1 MYCKRALFI
10 VFLFLMSIGVK
21 AQFLEIDDS
30 KTPKQLILDEI
41 INSPCII
48 VTGERGSG
56 NPVSGENSYASFVS
70 GGSNFPFKKGIVL
83 STSPSKNARGPF
95 ISDNAFGQ
103 KDSKWKGDN
112 DLNKALGNGSS
123 TQATVLEFD
132 FVAFTNSLSF
142 NYIFASNEFVGG
154 FPCFYSDGFAFLIK
168 KAGSEEEYKNLAIV
182 PNTNLPVSA
191 TNIHPKIY
199 SVDNAGCDA
208 KNEVYFKGYNNYWSP
223 INYGGQTVVMN
234 ASTEIVPGETYHLK
248 LVIADDKTG
257 QYNSAIF
264 IESGSFEPK
273 VNLGKDRIMFDNNP
287 VCFGET
293 IVLDTQLDASYSF
306 KWFKDGNL
314 IPGANSNTFTV
325 SVTGNY
331 AVNVKI
337 PNNLCFLDGE
347 VKIEI
352 PEDVLSVNTSL
363 IQCDHNSDGYAVY
376 NLRKVDNIVKRN
388 VTEILNQGYYETKSD
403 AISKTNAILT
413 PEKYTN
419 KTVNQILFARIENK
433 YGCYK
438 IAEVK
443 LLISNETINDIPS
456 ITACDVDDNQDGLR
470 EFNLSLDVTPKVTDG
485 LPNDLTVDYYFN
497 LEDAFAEKN
506 IIPNIF
512 VNTVPFTQ
520 IIFARFVN
528 GPNCYDIKPIT
539 LTIHTFNVT
548 DFGNEIKYLC
558 KNSEISLGLSSS
570 FNGYMWSTGSRES
583 SISVNSPGEYAL
595 TIKNENGCER
605 TKVFKIILSE
615 PAVITDGVVKDF
627 SGMENSVLIEYTGV
641 GNYEFSLD
649 GNVFQDTPL
658 FMTISPGI
666 YNAIARDKNG
676 CGISNS
682 FSVYVLD
689 YPRFFTPNDD
699 GHNDIWII
707 KNLNLFGSFKLSIFD
722 RYGKLLKQIDQNEI
736 GWDGKFN
743 GHNLLADDY
752 WFTLVS
758 NEGRKISGHFSL
770 KR

>member
-1 MYCKRALFI
+1 MCCKLTLFI
-10 VFLFLMSIGVK
+10 MFLSLMSIGVK
-21 AQFLEIDDS
+21 AQFIEIDDS
-30 KTPKQLILDEI
+30 KTPKQLILDDL
-41 INSPCII
+41 INNSCII
-48 VTGERGSG
+48 VAGEKGSG
-56 NPVSGENSYASFVS
+56 NPVSGENSYASFTS

-83 STSPSKNARGPF
+83 STSPSKNAAGPF
-95 ISDNAFGQ
+95 MSENSFGQ
-103 KDSKWKGDN
+103 KDIKWKGDS
-112 DLNKALGNGSS
+112 DLNRALGNGSS

-132 FVAFTNSLSF
+132 FVALTNSLSF
-142 NYIFASNEFVGG
+142 NYIFASNEYVGG
-154 FPCFYSDGFAFLIK
+154 FPCFYSDSFAFLIK
-168 KAGSEEEYKNLAIV
+168 KAGSDEVYKNLALV

-199 SVDNAGCDA
+199 SVDNAGCEA
-208 KNEVYFKGYNNYWSP
+208 KNEIYFKGYNNYSSP

-257 QYNSAIF
+257 NYNSAIF

-273 VNLGKDRIMFDNNP
+273 VDLGKNRILFDNNP
-287 VCFGET
+287 VCFGES
-293 IVLDTQLDASYSF
+293 IVLNTQLDAAYSF

-314 IPGANSNTFTV
+314 IPGENSSSFTA
-325 SVTGNY
+325 SATGNY

-337 PNNLCFLDGE
+337 PNSLCSIDGE
-347 VKIEI
+347 IKIEI
-352 PEDVLSVNTSL
+352 PDDVLSANTSL
-363 IQCDHNSDGYAVY
+363 IQCDDNADGFVVY

-388 VTEILNQGYYETKSD
+388 VAEILNQGYYESMSD
-403 AISKTNAILT
+403 AISKTNAILA

-419 KTVNQILFARIENK
+419 KTANQILFARIENK

-443 LLISNETINDIPS
+443 LQISNETINDIPS
-456 ITACDVDDNQDGLR
+456 ITSCDLDDNQDGLR

-485 LPNDLTVDYYFN
+485 LPNDLTVDYYLN

-512 VNTVPFTQ
+512 VNTTPFTQ

-528 GPNCYDIKPIT
+528 GPSCYGIKPIT
-539 LTIHTFNVT
+539 LIIHTFSVT
-548 DFGNEIKYLC
+548 DFGDETKYLC
-558 KNSEISLGLSSS
+558 KNSEINLGLSSS
-570 FNGYMWSTGSRES
+570 FNDYLWSTGSREN
-583 SISVNSPGEYAL
+583 SISVNSPGDYAL

-615 PAVITDGVVKDF
+615 PATITGAVIREF
-627 SGMENSVLIEYTGV
+627 SGTENSVLIEYTGI

-649 GNVFQDTPL
+649 GDVFQDEPL
-658 FMTISPGI
+658 LTNINPGI
-666 YNAIARDKNG
+666 YNTIARDKNN

-682 FSVYVLD
+682 FQLYVLD

-707 KNLNLFGSFKLSIFD
+707 KNLNLFGSFELSIFD
-722 RYGKLLKQIDQNEI
+722 RYGKLLKQINQNEI
-736 GWDGKFN
+736 AWDGKFN
-743 GHNLLADDY
+743 GQNLLADDY

-758 NEGRKISGHFSL
+758 HEGKKISGHFSL